1 MPSVMDLA
9 LCANAVY
16 DRNVIKIGPWVR
28 LGEPYGQESFGFYA
42 SAFLHENGREL
53 IVAYRGTDD
62 LVDAIDDVTIFL
74 GKYPNQ
80 AIHAEKTL
88 QEIISKRRNINS
100 IYLTGHSLGGGLASL
115 MADAHNLPAVTFNA
129 PGMAR
134 SSIPDWIPSG
144 IKEIAAWSKSVFDS
158 EKNILHVRANFDV
171 VSIGTGPRM
180 GIIHNLTAICRV
192 KTDPSNSFF
201 VNLPKYG
208 AVKLLETAGKFIL
221 CQHEM
226 LSILNALKGNKLY
239 FEPIIFSKF

>member
-16 DRNVIKIGPWVR
+16 NVDLRKVGPWNQAVPIYGNDS
-28 LGEPYGQESFGFYA
+28 LGFFACAYI
-42 SAFLHENGREL
+42 HENGREL
-53 IVAYRGTDD
+53 IVAFRGTDD
-62 LVDAIDDVTIFL
+62 LSDALTDVTIFL
-74 GKYPNQ
+74 GKFPNQ
-80 AIHAEKTL
+80 AINAEIALKDIL
-88 QEIISKRRNINS
+88 SKNKNIKS

-158 EKNILHVRANFDV
+158 EKDILHVRANFDV

-180 GIIHNLTAICRV
+180 GIIHNLTAICKV
-192 KTDPSNSFF
+192 KTNISSPFS
-201 VNLPKYG
+201 VNLPTYG
-208 AVKLLETAGKFIL
+208 VVKLLETAGKFIL

-226 LSILNALKGNKLY
+226 MSIISAMKGSKLY
-239 FEPIIFSKF
+239 FDPLNFSRF